1 MNYIEHLEAHCGEST
16 GHLEIEELQDHAIQ
30 LLQFQNVLFANAIT
44 VTSLGLLHHPLQFEN
59 GAIVHQEVMLSVM
72 QQDAE
77 SDLIELIYRLTL
89 EALKTG
95 HAYDLGEYLPIP
107 DGLLSKYGFA
117 ALYVTTPFYFK
128 ESFQVYKGNAAFGEP
143 ETVLPVW
150 FVPIFAS
157 EVAYIEQYG
166 IEEFNEILYETE
178 MQLLNL
184 KRHPLVGEDEL
195 IKALHAKR
203 QLFVL
208 ECEVKDSLFKD
219 EIQRPLVLDGPLKKA
234 YAIDLDSEAQG
245 NTVKTRT
252 FLFDFLNHQ
261 NRFPIYATFFAF
273 EEEDK
278 DNRAFFSQH
287 HMSFTSHV
295 LSRQKQT
302 NGWLRGK
309 RTSTRESHFFTVKI
323 ENARMLELIIEHAYR
338 VASMNELFMFSY
350 SDHLSIQQEV
360 ETTYRKTRVLENR
373 FVYPEDT
380 TVVIVGHDGTMLY
393 LLSNEEQFA
402 YDLRTDWAKR
412 LRQQLPS
419 DTVIRQLNG
428 EWFADL

>member
-1 MNYIEHLEAHCGEST
+1 MNYIKHLEAHCGEIT
-16 GHLEIEELQDHAIQ
+16 GHLEMEELKEQAIQ
-30 LLQFQNVLFANAIT
+30 LVQFQNAPFTNACT
-44 VTSLGLLHHPLQFEN
+44 VTSLGLLRYPLQFEN
-59 GAIVHQEVMLSVM
+59 GAVVHQEVMLSVM
-72 QQDAE
+72 QPDAE
-77 SDLIELIYRLTL
+77 SDLIELVYRLTL

-95 HAYDLGEYLPIP
+95 HAYDLGEYLPMP
-107 DGLLSKYGFA
+107 DRLLSKYGFA
-117 ALYVTTPFYFK
+117 ALYVTTPFYFE

-143 ETVLPVW
+143 ETALPVW

-166 IEEFNEILYETE
+166 TEEFNEMMYETE

-184 KRHPLVGEDEL
+184 KRHPLVGDDEA
-195 IKALHAKR
+195 IEALNAKR

-208 ECEVKDSLFKD
+208 ECEITDAFFED
-219 EIQRPLVLDGPLKKA
+219 EIQRPLILNEPLAKA
-234 YAIDLDSEAQG
+234 YHMSVESGEQG
-245 NTVKTRT
+245 DTDQNET

-261 NRFPIYATFFAF
+261 NRFPLFATFFAF
-273 EEEDK
+273 EEDK
-278 DNRAFFSQH
+278 DNKAFFTQH

-302 NGWLRGK
+302 DGWLRGK
-309 RTSTRESHFFTVKI
+309 RTSTRESHYFTVKI
-323 ENARMLELIIEHAYR
+323 EDTQMLELILEHAYG
-338 VASMNELFMFSY
+338 VGMMNELFMFSY

-360 ETTYRKTRVLENR
+360 ETTYRKTRVLEDR

-380 TVVIVGHDGTMLY
+380 TVVIVGHDGAMLY
-393 LLSNEEQFA
+393 LLSNEEHFA

-428 EWFADL
+428 ELFADL

>member
-16 GHLEIEELQDHAIQ
+16 GHLEMEELQDHAIQ
-30 LLQFQNVLFANAIT
+30 LLQFQNAPFANANT

-59 GAIVHQEVMLSVM
+59 GAIVHQEVMISVM
-72 QQDAE
+72 QPDAE
-77 SDLIELIYRLTL
+77 SDLIELVYRLTL

-95 HAYDLGEYLPIP
+95 HAYDLGEYLPMP

-117 ALYVTTPFYFK
+117 ALYVTIPFYFE

-143 ETVLPVW
+143 EAALPVW

-157 EVAYIEQYG
+157 EVAYIGQYG
-166 IEEFNEILYETE
+166 TEEFNEMMYETE

-184 KRHPLVGEDEL
+184 KRHPLVGDDEA
-195 IKALHAKR
+195 IEALNAKR

-208 ECEVKDSLFKD
+208 ECEITDAFFKD
-219 EIQRPLVLDGPLKKA
+219 EIQRPLVLNGPLAKA
-234 YAIDLDSEAQG
+234 YHMSVESGEQG
-245 NTVKTRT
+245 DTDQNET

-273 EEEDK
+273 EEEDQ
-278 DNRAFFSQH
+278 DNKAFFTKH

-309 RTSTRESHFFTVKI
+309 RTSTRESHYFTIKI
-323 ENARMLELIIEHAYR
+323 EDTKMLELILEHACG
-338 VASMNELFMFSY
+338 AGMMNELFMFSY

-360 ETTYRKTRVLENR
+360 ETTYRKTRVLEDR

-380 TVVIVGHDGTMLY
+380 TVVIVGHDGEMLY
-393 LLSNEEQFA
+393 LLSNEEHFA

-428 EWFADL
+428 ELFADL

>member
-16 GHLEIEELQDHAIQ
+16 GHLEMEELQDHAIQ
-30 LLQFQNVLFANAIT
+30 MLQFQNAPFANANT

-59 GAIVHQEVMLSVM
+59 GSVVHQEVMLSVM

-95 HAYDLGEYLPIP
+95 HAYDLGEYLPMP
-107 DGLLSKYGFA
+107 VGLLSKYDFA
-117 ALYVTTPFYFK
+117 ALYVTTPFYFE

-166 IEEFNEILYETE
+166 TEEFNEMLYETE

-184 KRHPLVGEDEL
+184 KRHPLVGDNEE
-195 IKALHAKR
+195 IEESIFNR
-203 QLFVL
+203 EVFVC
-208 ECEVKDSLFKD
+208 ECEITGALFED
-219 EIQRPLVLDGPLKKA
+219 DIQRPLVLNGPLAKA
-234 YAIDLDSEAQG
+234 YHVSVESGEQG
-245 NTVKTRT
+245 DTDQNET

-278 DNRAFFSQH
+278 QNKAFFMQH
-287 HMSFTSHV
+287 NMSFTSHV
-295 LSRQKQT
+295 LSRQKQS

-309 RTSTRESHFFTVKI
+309 RTSTSESHFFTVKI
-323 ENARMLELIIEHAYR
+323 ENARMLELILEHAYG
-338 VASMNELFMFSY
+338 VASMDELFMFSY
-350 SDHLSIQQEV
+350 SDRLSIQQEV
-360 ETTYRKTRVLENR
+360 ETTYRKTRVLEDR

-393 LLSNEEQFA
+393 LLSNEEHFA

-412 LRQQLPS
+412 LRQQLPN
-419 DTVIRQLNG
+419 DTIIRQLNG
-428 EWFADL
+428 ELFADL

>member
-16 GHLEIEELQDHAIQ
+16 GHLEMEELQDHAIQ
-30 LLQFQNVLFANAIT
+30 MLQFQNAPFANANT

-59 GAIVHQEVMLSVM
+59 GAVVHQEVMLSVM

-95 HAYDLGEYLPIP
+95 HAYDLGEYLPMP
-107 DGLLSKYGFA
+107 VGLLSKYDFA
-117 ALYVTTPFYFK
+117 ALYVTTPFYFE

-157 EVAYIEQYG
+157 EVAYIEKYG
-166 IEEFNEILYETE
+166 TEEFNEMLYETE

-184 KRHPLVGEDEL
+184 KRHPLVGDDEA
-195 IKALHAKR
+195 IEALNAKR
-203 QLFVL
+203 QLFIL
-208 ECEVKDSLFKD
+208 ECEITDAFFED
-219 EIQRPLVLDGPLKKA
+219 EIQRPLVLNGPLAKA
-234 YAIDLDSEAQG
+234 YQMSVESGEQG
-245 NTVKTRT
+245 DTDQNET

-309 RTSTRESHFFTVKI
+309 RTSTSESHFFTVKI
-323 ENARMLELIIEHAYR
+323 ENARMLELILEHAYR

-350 SDHLSIQQEV
+350 SNRLSIQQEV
-360 ETTYRKTRVLENR
+360 ETTYRKTRVLEDR

-393 LLSNEEQFA
+393 LLSNEEPFA

-412 LRQQLPS
+412 LRQQLPN
-419 DTVIRQLNG
+419 DTMIRQLNG
-428 EWFADL
+428 ELFADL

>member
-1 MNYIEHLEAHCGEST
+1 MNYIEHLEAHCGEIT
-16 GHLEIEELQDHAIQ
+16 GHLELEELQEQAIQ
-30 LLQFQNVLFANAIT
+30 LLQFQNAPFANAIT
-44 VTSLGLLHHPLQFEN
+44 MTSLGLLRHPLQFEN
-59 GAIVHQEVMLSVM
+59 GAIVHQEVILSVM

-77 SDLIELIYRLTL
+77 SDLIELVYRLAL
-89 EALKTG
+89 EAWKTG
-95 HAYDLGEYLPIP
+95 HAYDLGEYLPMP

-117 ALYVTTPFYFK
+117 ALYVTTPFYFE
-128 ESFQVYKGNAAFGEP
+128 ESFQVHKGDAAFGEP

-166 IEEFNEILYETE
+166 TEEFNEMLYETE

-184 KRHPLVGEDEL
+184 KRHPLVGDDEA
-195 IKALHAKR
+195 IEALNAKR
-203 QLFVL
+203 QLLVL
-208 ECEVKDSLFKD
+208 ECEITDNLFED
-219 EIQRPLVLDGPLKKA
+219 EIQRPLSLDRPLKKA

-245 NTVKTRT
+245 NAVETQT

-261 NRFPIYATFFAF
+261 NRFPIYTTFFAF

-278 DNRAFFSQH
+278 ENKAFFTQH

-302 NGWLRGK
+302 DGWLRGK
-309 RTSTRESHFFTVKI
+309 RTSTRESHYFTVKI
-323 ENARMLELIIEHAYR
+323 EDAKMLELILEHAYG
-338 VASMNELFMFSY
+338 VGMMNELFMFSY

-360 ETTYRKTRVLENR
+360 ETTYRKTRVLEDR
-373 FVYPEDT
+373 FVYPEES

-393 LLSNEEQFA
+393 LLSNEEHFA

-428 EWFADL
+428 ELFADL

>member
-1 MNYIEHLEAHCGEST
+1 MNYIEHLEAHCGEMS
-16 GHLEIEELQDHAIQ
+16 GHLEIEELQEQAIQ
-30 LLQFQNVLFANAIT
+30 LVQFQNAPFANAVT
-44 VTSLGLLHHPLQFEN
+44 VTSLGLLRYPLQFEN

-72 QQDAE
+72 QPEAE
-77 SDLIELIYRLTL
+77 SDLIELAHRLTL

-95 HAYDLGEYLPIP
+95 HAYDLGEYFPRP

-117 ALYVTTPFYFK
+117 ALYVTTPFYFG

-143 ETVLPVW
+143 ETALPVW

-166 IEEFNEILYETE
+166 TEEFNEMLYETE

-184 KRHPLVGEDEL
+184 KRHPLVGDDGAIE
-195 IKALHAKR
+195 ALNAKR

-208 ECEVKDSLFKD
+208 ECKITDAFFED

-245 NTVKTRT
+245 NAVETQT

-261 NRFPIYATFFAF
+261 NRFPTYATFFAF

-278 DNRAFFSQH
+278 DNKAFFTQH

-302 NGWLRGK
+302 DGWLRGK
-309 RTSTRESHFFTVKI
+309 RTSTRESHYFTVKI
-323 ENARMLELIIEHAYR
+323 EDTKMLELILEHAYGIGM
-338 VASMNELFMFSY
+338 MNELFMFSY

-360 ETTYRKTRVLENR
+360 ETTYRKTRILEDR
-373 FVYPEDT
+373 FVYPEEM
-380 TVVIVGHDGTMLY
+380 TVVIVGHDGAMLY
-393 LLSNEEQFA
+393 LLSNEEHFA
-402 YDLRTDWAKR
+402 YDLRTDWVKR

>member
-1 MNYIEHLEAHCGEST
+1 MNYIEHLEKHCGKMM
-16 GHLEIEELQDHAIQ
+16 GHLEIEELQKEAIQ
-30 LLQFQNVLFANAIT
+30 LVQFQNAPFANAST
-44 VTSLGLLHHPLQFEN
+44 VTSLGLLRNPLRFDN
-59 GAIVHQEVMLSVM
+59 SAIVHQEVMLSVM

-77 SDLIELIYRLTL
+77 SDLVELVYRLTL

-95 HAYDLGEYLPIP
+95 HAYDLGEYLPMP

-117 ALYVTTPFYFK
+117 ALYVTTPFYFE
-128 ESFQVYKGNAAFGEP
+128 ESFQVHKGDAASGEP

-166 IEEFNEILYETE
+166 VDEFNDMLYETE

-184 KRHPLVGEDEL
+184 KRHPLFGDDGAIE
-195 IKALHAKR
+195 ALNAKR

-208 ECEVKDSLFKD
+208 ECEITDDFFED
-219 EIQRPLVLDGPLKKA
+219 DIQRPLVLEGPLNKA
-234 YAIDLDSEAQG
+234 YEINLDSEARG
-245 NTVKTRT
+245 NAVETQT

-261 NRFPIYATFFAF
+261 NRFPLYATFFAF
-273 EEEDK
+273 QEEAKE
-278 DNRAFFSQH
+278 NRSFFAQH

-302 NGWLRGK
+302 NGWLLGK
-309 RTSTRESHFFTVKI
+309 RSSTTETHYFTVKI
-323 ENARMLELIIEHAYR
+323 EDAEMLELILEHAYG
-338 VASMNELFMFSY
+338 VALMNELFMFSY
-350 SDHLSIQQEV
+350 SDHLAIQTEI
-360 ETTYRKTRVLENR
+360 ETIYRKTRVLEDR
-373 FVYPEDT
+373 FVYPEDS
-380 TVVIVGHDGTMLY
+380 TVVIVGHDGAMLY
-393 LLSNEEQFA
+393 LLSNEEHFA
-402 YDLRTDWAKR
+402 YDLRTDWVKR